1 MADIPDQCSPA
12 YEEQRLTALAGYE
25 ILDTPEDAAFDEIA
39 EVASLICEAP
49 IAVIN
54 FVDRDRQWFKSVKGL
69 GVRETPLDI
78 SICAHA
84 ILQPGL
90 FVVPDTT
97 LDARF
102 INNPLVTGE
111 PYLRFYAGALL
122 ESHDGYPLGTLCVL
136 DYHPR
141 ELTERQR
148 FALQALANQVMAHM
162 ELMKSHREQARLIAA
177 LQTARKELTRQAATD
192 PLTGLFNRRAFQRRL
207 AQELALIQR
216 GAPPAALLMI
226 DLDHFK
232 DINDELGHQA
242 GDDVLVGFAALC
254 REQFRESD
262 VIGRWGGE
270 EFVVLMPNTETAA
283 ANCAAQ
289 RLHEQLSRTVLLEAG
304 DAPGRVTVSIGI
316 CSLREGCHASERL
329 KAVDQQLYRAKAQ
342 GRNWTAAEP
351 AGLRCSRRGMAPGC
365 IAKRG
370 SGVAL
375 AARPTLGAFG
385 PREDWG

>member
-342 GRNWTAAEP
+342 GRNGTAAEP
-351 AGLRCSRRGMAPGC
+351 AEL
-365 IAKRG
+365 
-370 SGVAL
+370 V
-375 AARPTLGAFG
+375 
-385 PREDWG
+385 

>member
-216 GAPPAALLMI
+216 GLLRPP
-226 DLDHFK
+226 
-232 DINDELGHQA
+232 
-242 GDDVLVGFAALC
+242 C
-254 REQFRESD
+254 
-262 VIGRWGGE
+262 
-270 EFVVLMPNTETAA
+270 
-283 ANCAAQ
+283 
-289 RLHEQLSRTVLLEAG
+289 
-304 DAPGRVTVSIGI
+304 
-316 CSLREGCHASERL
+316 
-329 KAVDQQLYRAKAQ
+329 
-342 GRNWTAAEP
+342 
-351 AGLRCSRRGMAPGC
+351 
-365 IAKRG
+365 
-370 SGVAL
+370 
-375 AARPTLGAFG
+375 
-385 PREDWG
+385 